1 MMFKNFDSFCIRQ
14 GALQKE
20 TTVDGEV
27 QTQLVLPSAFVSSA
41 LRGLH
46 NDISH
51 PGRDRTTL
59 LVREHFWW
67 QVLLKTGVNS
77 VNIV

>member
-1 MMFKNFDSFCIRQ
+1 MFNNFDSFCTRQ
-14 GALQKE
+14 GALHME

-27 QTQLVLPSAFVSSA
+27 QTQLVLPSAFVCSA

-51 PGRDRTTL
+51 PGQDRTTS

-67 QVLLKTGVNS
+67 HVMLKTGVNS
-77 VNIV
+77 VNAV